1 MKDAERNELAR
12 LTLAPYIQ
20 KATVLIGHHRKV
32 GGNQFRHAMATL
44 AILIDYK
51 YTDPVLLKAAV
62 VHDLFEEE
70 PDTNRDTIAALD
82 SDGPEVVKL
91 VAEVTRGDESK
102 TEYLERLRTQG
113 SYRARVLK
121 TADRISNLTD
131 LHRSVFQEQYLQR
144 YLEETERSIYP
155 MALDVNPHMAL
166 EVQDLIAQRRTRLE
180 ACEPLK

>member
-51 YTDPVLLKAAV
+51 YIDPVLLKAAV
-62 VHDLFEEE
+62 IHDLFEEE
-70 PDTNRDTIAALD
+70 PDTDRDAIAALD
-82 SDGPEVVKL
+82 ADGPEVVKL
-91 VAEVTRGDESK
+91 VGEVTRGEESK
-102 TEYLERLRTQG
+102 TEFLERIRTQG
-113 SYRARVLK
+113 SHRARILK

-131 LHRSVFQEQYLQR
+131 LHRTVFREQYLQR
-144 YLEETERSIYP
+144 YLEETEHSIYP
-155 MALDVNPHMAL
+155 MALDVNQHMAL
-166 EVQDLIAQRRTRLE
+166 EVQDLVAQRRARLQ
-180 ACEPLK
+180 ACAPLE